1 MSHFFLYLFF
11 TTAAIATNADVS
23 SNENMEI
30 HEWMPELTTKPL
42 TVSESTTSGRY
53 E

>member
-30 HEWMPELTTKPL
+30 HGMDAGTDYKAFDGVRIDNIWSL
-42 TVSESTTSGRY
+42 
-53 E
+53 